1 MCGLGIGSENYN
13 PQVLYFFK
21 AEHKGK
27 LKTRYHCHDFIEL
40 SIVIKGNILYKIN
53 DNFCNIK
60 KGQILVFNPG
70 VYHCEETEDN
80 AYVEEFHLGI
90 TGIKIEDFPKDFIPI
105 KGMGS
110 IVKMEKNYEAFYKV
124 CEEMYE
130 EQKKNQCGYD
140 LMLKSMAMQLLVLT
154 LRETSTVLDDK
165 EKEYIKLSFE
175 SSEKQNIVD
184 TISTYMEQNYN
195 KDISLEKISKNMYLS
210 PVYISKIFKEE
221 TGASPI
227 NHLIKIRLA
236 KAKELLEE
244 GELSVKAVAKEVGY
258 DDAYHFSKIFKKYYG
273 NPPSKI

>member
-1 MCGLGIGSENYN
+1 MCGLGITSENYN

-21 AEHKGK
+21 SVHKDK
-27 LKTRYHCHDFIEL
+27 LKTKYHCHDFIEL
-40 SIVIKGNILYKIN
+40 SIVLKGTIKYKID
-53 DNFCNIK
+53 DNFYTIQ
-60 KGQILVFNPG
+60 KGQLLVFNPG

-80 AYVEEFHLGI
+80 AFIEELHLGI
-90 TGIKIEDFPKDFIPI
+90 TGIKIEDFPKDFIPL
-105 KGMGS
+105 KGMNS
-110 IVKMEKNYEAFYKV
+110 MVKMEKHYENFYKI
-124 CEEMYE
+124 CEEMNE

-140 LMLKSMAMQLLVLT
+140 LMLKSMAMQLLVLM

-165 EKEYIKLSFE
+165 EKEDIKLSFE

-184 TISTYMEQNYN
+184 TISTYMEENYN

>member
-1 MCGLGIGSENYN
+1 
-13 PQVLYFFK
+13 
-21 AEHKGK
+21 
-27 LKTRYHCHDFIEL
+27 
-40 SIVIKGNILYKIN
+40 
-53 DNFCNIK
+53 
-60 KGQILVFNPG
+60 
-70 VYHCEETEDN
+70 
-80 AYVEEFHLGI
+80 
-90 TGIKIEDFPKDFIPI
+90 
-105 KGMGS
+105 
-110 IVKMEKNYEAFYKV
+110 
-124 CEEMYE
+124 
-130 EQKKNQCGYD
+130 
-140 LMLKSMAMQLLVLT
+140 MLKSMAMQLLVLT

-165 EKEYIKLSFE
+165 EKEDIKLSFE